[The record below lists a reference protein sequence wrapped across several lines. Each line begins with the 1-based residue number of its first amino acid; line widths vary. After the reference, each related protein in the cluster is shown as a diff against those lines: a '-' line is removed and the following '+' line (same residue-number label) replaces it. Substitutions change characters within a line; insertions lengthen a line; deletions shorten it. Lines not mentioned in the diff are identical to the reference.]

1 MCAPRK
7 SLMVELKGCHLH
19 KGPLCK
25 VRTISPYCYYGHPSS
40 FEVVT
45 KRLGTLSFGLT
56 FLSRFKSKQKIRYH
70 RYRVRGYNYIC
81 YVENNPGRNGK
92 IHILERIAKIQD
104 TAVLS
109 LRKSTYIEI
118 YCMVVLKI
126 YIYILYYNIVR

>member
-45 KRLGTLSFGLT
+45 KRLGTLSFSQT
-56 FLSRFKSKQKIRYH
+56 FLSQYKSKQKNPIPHEYEVYVKLH
-70 RYRVRGYNYIC
+70 MSKTIQVR
-81 YVENNPGRNGK
+81 
-92 IHILERIAKIQD
+92 
-104 TAVLS
+104 
-109 LRKSTYIEI
+109 
-118 YCMVVLKI
+118 
-126 YIYILYYNIVR
+126 IVRYIH